1 MKTYSITAWHN
12 GHLTAIETYFIG
24 LDPDEGVMWNP
35 EFDAMDKD
43 RMPLRVMPN
52 ELKEMK
58 ETVQVDCYLNLA
70 SESCVSKHGWTKIY
84 KNQQGLNQLIFSG
97 GSKMIATCFCT
108 TFGEA

>member
-1 MKTYSITAWHN
+1 
-12 GHLTAIETYFIG
+12 
-24 LDPDEGVMWNP
+24 MWNP

-70 SESCVSKHGWTKIY
+70 SESCVSKHG
-84 KNQQGLNQLIFSG
+84 
-97 GSKMIATCFCT
+97 
-108 TFGEA
+108 